1 MAETTAKSKALALL
15 NKRDYSR
22 MELIRRLT
30 EKGFEEKDATE
41 TVDRLVELHLIND
54 ENYAAMIVRHYAAKG
69 FGAQRI
75 REELR
80 RRYIPRELWD
90 DALAQLSGGDQGAY
104 AVLLAKLKTSDP
116 TPDELRRA
124 GDAVRRRGFSWEDT
138 RAAVERFNSERN
150 ET

>member
-1 MAETTAKSKALALL
+1 MNDTAKAKALALL

-22 MELIRRLT
+22 MELIRKLT
-30 EKGFEEKDATE
+30 EKGFEEQDATE
-41 TVDRLVELHLIND
+41 TVDRLVELRFIND
-54 ENYAAMIVRHYAAKG
+54 ENYAAMVVRHYAAKG

-80 RRYIPRELWD
+80 RRYIPRELWE
-90 DALAQLSGGDQGAY
+90 DALSQLENSDEGAY
-104 AVLLAKLKTSDP
+104 AVLCAKLRSQDP

>member
-69 FGAQRI
+69 FGA
-75 REELR
+75 
-80 RRYIPRELWD
+80 
-90 DALAQLSGGDQGAY
+90 
-104 AVLLAKLKTSDP
+104 
-116 TPDELRRA
+116 
-124 GDAVRRRGFSWEDT
+124 
-138 RAAVERFNSERN
+138 
-150 ET
+150 